1 MHVGSFGQPAGAH
14 RANRAL
20 APCPGRAKR
29 DTDLG
34 LARDRQLDD
43 ASRVNPT
50 CADSAQGSRSSR
62 RLGRASCETQHRV
75 AFGCAVRHAQ
85 QSPCGAIVGSRKN
98 STQPT
103 ASGCDSSYRVR
114 NRSSRVEPSAAASS
128 HDVKQRSLLRSRG
141 AFLRP
146 GGVLVIAS
154 IPETRGGRSA
164 DRRTHVVVAQVRRD
178 LSAPG
183 GVRRVP

>member
-103 ASGCDSSYRVR
+103 ASGCDSSYRAR
-114 NRSSRVEPSAAASS
+114 NWGSRMSRWPSS
-128 HDVKQRSLLRSRG
+128 HLTMSNSAVVFVPAARSGARVVSLCSR
-141 AFLRP
+141 P
-146 GGVLVIAS
+146 SPI
-154 IPETRGGRSA
+154 EGRA
-164 DRRTHVVVAQVRRD
+164 ERRQAH
-178 LSAPG
+178 LF
-183 GVRRVP
+183 

>member
-75 AFGCAVRHAQ
+75 AFGCAPRHAQ

-103 ASGCDSSYRVR
+103 ASGCDSSYRAR
-114 NRSSRVEPSAAASS
+114 NRGSRMSRWPQSLLTMSNSAAFIVPAA
-128 HDVKQRSLLRSRG
+128 RS
-141 AFLRP
+141 AP
-146 GGVLVIAS
+146 GFVLVIAS
-154 IPETRGGRSA
+154 VPERGAGGA
-164 DRRTHVVVAQVRRD
+164 PTGALVL
-178 LSAPG
+178 LSRG
-183 GVRRVP
+183 